1 MTAFAFTGVD
11 SAKNA
16 GVTLS
21 TSEVRQNKEMVQEP
35 KNKKINALFQQAM
48 EEEDGE
54 QERRQRLGYHP
65 TIVASAGSETE
76 KRKQDRMEKEMR
88 KMMQEY
94 GEDVFKYD
102 EHLDDD
108 EMAKKYNN
116 LHRTDALEQVKRT
129 GLTVMKEDYHEALAK
144 KKSHYV
150 EGMKEMKERREV
162 ERAILEQKAI
172 NREIEKEDAK
182 PEAFVTGAYAR
193 ELEKRKTFEK
203 KLLEQDKLDE
213 AAFQKNSTA
222 AWGFSGELHANL
234 LKERETGA
242 GGGGL
247 GEPASGAAATATA
260 EAGTATTQV
269 DGAGMKQALGPARP
283 PGAPAPVLQPQH
295 QEGPA
300 VLGPMRPEG
309 PSAPQTKDAAA
320 PNNKKDESSAAPEPA
335 VVGPSNK
342 RSQEQ
347 DQAADGEAGEETK
360 ATPGG
365 GGDEQSKRPRLV
377 IPTAEESIAQREKEE
392 AMKLQRELEARK
404 QEALAEK
411 ERKLQQEQEKE
422 ERKTKAQSAKER
434 YLARKKQG

>member
-144 KKSHYV
+144 KKSQYV

-247 GEPASGAAATATA
+247 GEPAFGAAATATA
-260 EAGTATTQV
+260 KA
-269 DGAGMKQALGPARP
+269 
-283 PGAPAPVLQPQH
+283 
-295 QEGPA
+295 
-300 VLGPMRPEG
+300 EG